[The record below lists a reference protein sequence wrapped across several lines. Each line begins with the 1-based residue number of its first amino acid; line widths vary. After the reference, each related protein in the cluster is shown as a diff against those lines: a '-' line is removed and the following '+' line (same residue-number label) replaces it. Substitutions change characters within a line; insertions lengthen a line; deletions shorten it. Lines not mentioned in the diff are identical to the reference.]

1 MILKVSELQRAVNRL
16 DGDRFIVIEDDDER
30 ESLLDTIARRS
41 QCYENNWYYVLKIK
55 STDGNGCLKR

>member
-16 DGDRFIVIEDDDER
+16 DESRFIVIEDDEER

-41 QCYENNWYYVLKIK
+41 QCCENNWYYVLKIK
-55 STDGNGCLKR
+55 STDWNGCLKR